1 MIAVSVCKH
10 SQGRHTTIIVHKG
23 HCHLFMAS
31 KNKYQTYQWTHF
43 QRWHLILFLTD
54 THIKEYRLVGQH
66 YLSGVITDDQ
76 TYFGP
81 RARSCNIF
89 RKISGKVDIHG
100 QVDQQV
106 DPWSGTWERCKGTSR
121 RLPQIH
127 LSRIISA
134 HKVIHKNDANFMF
147 ANRYKNWTIIK
158 TMTFVCLSDPQSQVF
173 S

>member
-1 MIAVSVCKH
+1 MI
-10 SQGRHTTIIVHKG
+10 IFVHYGPCHHLMARKKG
-23 HCHLFMAS
+23 FQA
-31 KNKYQTYQWTHF
+31 YQWT
-43 QRWHLILFLTD
+43 RPRVSIVVLFLTD
-54 THIKEYRLVGQH
+54 THIIKYGLVGQH